1 GRSAAEGV
9 CRRGLRLL
17 LAHARRPAGAA
28 PALAPLRPRDRRAAW
43 RGAGQGVRR
52 RGVRAAGQGRH
63 AADGAGHQ
71 ERDAPGHR
79 RRAVDERRDEEGGD
93 GQTRSGGRSHRLP
106 RHVARIRL
114 DSRHARRGAGQP
126 AAGGTVRPAAR
137 PEEDRPAGGS
147 RRVEHDAA
155 DRQRLPQPEPH
166 QHQLPGR
173 HPAAAVLSRRTRR
186 GGELR
191 RRRRRHRSRADARLR
206 RSRAQVRRRRQR
218 ARLVDR
224 DRCEIVRG
232 ARVVR
237 RRSVFRLHRGARHE
251 DQRPPHA
258 GREHGRQRRPASRAD
273 GLPRRPRRPGEGED
287 RRLHAG
293 AAALSRLGAAV
304 VRVVASGGGTPE
316 GANQPAFV
324 QPVSRQRSGVEHA
337 RVPEG
342 VLVQGECADGAAAG
356 VPRVVRR
363 GQVGRVGQ
371 VGQVGRDHVEGVR
384 KMKQMSRRIA
394 AFIVVTI
401 VLALP
406 FAVAHIRLRAQ
417 AQSAA
422 PASPAPP
429 AQSSSGLQLDAIDRS
444 VDACTDFYKFA
455 CGNWMA
461 KNPVP
466 ADRSSWGRFDE
477 LQERNNETLKKILEG
492 APGADAGSRKIGD
505 YYASCM
511 DESAINAKGAAPL
524 DPLLKKVAALTSANA
539 LAPLVAELHTIG
551 VKPFFNFGTE
561 ADFKDASV
569 EMAIADQGGMGL
581 PDRDYYSRDDAKSVE
596 LRKQYVEHVGK
607 MASLLGDPADRAAKS
622 AEAVMKIET
631 ALAKAALDV
640 VARRDPNQIY
650 HKLSAAELQ
659 KLTPQ
664 FQWQQ
669 YFTGIGSPPIYA
681 LNVTEPD
688 FFKAMGQTIADT
700 PLDDL
705 KAYLRWHIVH
715 ASAVILSAPFVNEN
729 FRFYGTQLTGAKELR
744 PRWKRCVQYTDS
756 DLGEALGQA
765 FVKEAF

>member
-1 GRSAAEGV
+1 
-9 CRRGLRLL
+9 
-17 LAHARRPAGAA
+17 
-28 PALAPLRPRDRRAAW
+28 
-43 RGAGQGVRR
+43 
-52 RGVRAAGQGRH
+52 
-63 AADGAGHQ
+63 
-71 ERDAPGHR
+71 
-79 RRAVDERRDEEGGD
+79 
-93 GQTRSGGRSHRLP
+93 
-106 RHVARIRL
+106 
-114 DSRHARRGAGQP
+114 
-126 AAGGTVRPAAR
+126 
-137 PEEDRPAGGS
+137 
-147 RRVEHDAA
+147 
-155 DRQRLPQPEPH
+155 
-166 QHQLPGR
+166 
-173 HPAAAVLSRRTRR
+173 
-186 GGELR
+186 
-191 RRRRRHRSRADARLR
+191 
-206 RSRAQVRRRRQR
+206 
-218 ARLVDR
+218 
-224 DRCEIVRG
+224 
-232 ARVVR
+232 
-237 RRSVFRLHRGARHE
+237 
-251 DQRPPHA
+251 
-258 GREHGRQRRPASRAD
+258 
-273 GLPRRPRRPGEGED
+273 
-287 RRLHAG
+287 
-293 AAALSRLGAAV
+293 
-304 VRVVASGGGTPE
+304 
-316 GANQPAFV
+316 
-324 QPVSRQRSGVEHA
+324 
-337 RVPEG
+337 
-342 VLVQGECADGAAAG
+342 
-356 VPRVVRR
+356 
-363 GQVGRVGQ
+363 
-371 VGQVGRDHVEGVR
+371 
-384 KMKQMSRRIA
+384 MKQMSRRIA

-765 FVKEAF
+765 FVKEAFGPQAKADTLRMVHELEAALEKDINSLEWMTAATKREALAKLKAISDKIGYPEKWRDYSALTITRGDALGNSQRSNAFEFRRNLAKIGKPVDKTEWEMTPPTVNAYYNPLENNINFPAGILQPPFYSAKADAAVNFGGAGAVIGHELTHGFDDQGRQFDARGNLKDWWTPADAKAFEDRAQCFVDQYSSLTAVDDVKLNGKLTLGENTADNGGLRISLMAYLARAAKEPTGTIDGFTPEQRLFLGWGQVWCDNMRPELARMLAQTNPHSPGRERVNGVVSNMPEFQKAFACKAGSAMVRSTQCRVW